1 MPDRDAV
8 AAVGAVIFTVRLAP
22 RPRRIRSS
30 IRVERSALGAP
41 RFDLHCGPT
50 PCPATPY
57 LRDFRCG
64 YAHTLVRGNAGDTAR
79 AGLGARSEP
88 PTAPRRGV
96 PSLWGLGE
104 QITWVT
110 GLVLALSALTGW
122 YSGQGEGVTVSVI
135 GWNTGV
141 LGKLVFLIGVLA
153 ILVVGLRRWGIDL
166 PAAVPESLVVIAL
179 GALSTIFVLVRA
191 ISIPDEFFF
200 AGRGIGLWI
209 SLVASV
215 ALIGAG
221 LLQASEEL

>member
-1 MPDRDAV
+1 MPILSSVETPETLPEPDWERD
-8 AAVGAVIFTVRLAP
+8 
-22 RPRRIRSS
+22 
-30 IRVERSALGAP
+30 
-41 RFDLHCGPT
+41 
-50 PCPATPY
+50 
-57 LRDFRCG
+57 
-64 YAHTLVRGNAGDTAR
+64 
-79 AGLGARSEP
+79 SEP
-88 PTAPRRGV
+88 TAAASRGV

-122 YSGQGEGVTVSVI
+122 YSGQGEGVTVSVL

-153 ILVVGLRRWGIDL
+153 ILVVALRRWGIDL

>member
-1 MPDRDAV
+1 MPILSSVETPETLPEPDWERD
-8 AAVGAVIFTVRLAP
+8 
-22 RPRRIRSS
+22 
-30 IRVERSALGAP
+30 
-41 RFDLHCGPT
+41 
-50 PCPATPY
+50 
-57 LRDFRCG
+57 
-64 YAHTLVRGNAGDTAR
+64 
-79 AGLGARSEP
+79 SEP
-88 PTAPRRGV
+88 PAAARRGV

-104 QITWVT
+104 LITWVT

-122 YSGQGEGVTVSVI
+122 YSGQGEGVTVSVL

-141 LGKLVFLIGVLA
+141 LGKLVFLLGALA
-153 ILVVGLRRWGIDL
+153 ILVVALRRWGIDL
-166 PAAVPESLVVIAL
+166 PAAVPESLVVVAL

>member
-1 MPDRDAV
+1 VETPETLPEPDWERDSESR
-8 AAVGAVIFTVRLAP
+8 AAA
-22 RPRRIRSS
+22 RP
-30 IRVERSALGAP
+30 
-41 RFDLHCGPT
+41 
-50 PCPATPY
+50 
-57 LRDFRCG
+57 
-64 YAHTLVRGNAGDTAR
+64 
-79 AGLGARSEP
+79 
-88 PTAPRRGV
+88 GV

-122 YSGQGEGVTVSVI
+122 YSGQGEGVTVSVL

-141 LGKLVFLIGVLA
+141 LGKLVLLIGVLA

-200 AGRGIGLWI
+200 AGRGIGIWI